1 MSYISHHVQS
11 LEEHIRNIE
20 NIVQKIQVSTAEL
33 CRIVEYI
40 RSINTFLDPT
50 ETIEKLNQ
58 ALTVYFTHETMLC
71 RYYSTISNNPPTM
84 YHQILIHPSVVH
96 HIELKQNSSILH
108 QRTKKRSH
116 HLLEDRTSKRRRT
129 LDYNRNIV
137 VNETSNLSQEQISL
151 QQFPTMFPTLTTYQD
166 MNPMNSITITQNL
179 PLITPM
185 VDRQTI
191 PSMQSIPRMQTMS
204 TMSDTSV
211 VSDTL
216 SIDPVVQY
224 LRDD

>member
-1 MSYISHHVQS
+1 MSYISHHVLS

-20 NIVQKIQVSTAEL
+20 SIVQRIQVSSIEL
-33 CRIVEYI
+33 SRIVEYI
-40 RSINTFLDPT
+40 RSINAFLDPV

-84 YHQILIHPSVVH
+84 YRQILIQPSVVH
-96 HIELKQNSSILH
+96 HIELKQNPSISP
-108 QRTKKRSH
+108 QRTKKRSL

-129 LDYNRNIV
+129 LDYNRNIT
-137 VNETSNLSQEQISL
+137 VNETSNLSQEQNSL
-151 QQFPTMFPTLTTYQD
+151 QQFPTLFPTLTTYSD

-191 PSMQSIPRMQTMS
+191 PSIPRMQTMS
-204 TMSDTSV
+204 TISDTSV

-216 SIDPVVQY
+216 TIDPVIQY